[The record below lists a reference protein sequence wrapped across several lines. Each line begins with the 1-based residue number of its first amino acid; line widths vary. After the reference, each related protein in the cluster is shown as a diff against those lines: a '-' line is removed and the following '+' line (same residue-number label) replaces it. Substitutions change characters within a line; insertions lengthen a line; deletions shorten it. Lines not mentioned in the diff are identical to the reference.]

1 MKTMKRITSLLL
13 ALLMTFAM
21 STTAFAAKI
30 TVNGIAGKT
39 YTAYKI
45 FDVIWQD
52 KNHDEAQNDGDSYGY
67 SISKNSEWYDLVNA
81 YAAKENSK
89 LTLTA
94 SGTADTYTVAVEEG
108 FAAADFAADLRGER
122 DKNLA
127 GKKAA
132 ATGTIANGATTTEL
146 TVEKPGYYLVTTDAG
161 SLCILKTAASDVTV
175 NEKNSEIPDVVKQVK
190 EDDAKDPKVEFGESN
205 TVQIGQEIEFKA
217 TITVKYNPKNYVLH
231 DKMDNGLTF
240 KEVSSVKVE
249 NADVDKANYKVI
261 TDDLKDNGTFEIS
274 FNDDYLKKLPTGTK
288 IVVTYTAFLNEN
300 AVIAGAGNV
309 NTAKLEYQNK
319 DQFTEEDTTTTYTY
333 EFDLVKTDDEGKL
346 LSDAEFKLY
355 EQESGGTPIEFVKV
369 TEAAGTTY
377 RVALSTDEPT
387 IDTIVIPEGG
397 TVKISGLD
405 AQKYYLEETK
415 APAGYNPLSERKEV
429 DLSDGNL
436 NLIENA
442 LKDEKYDNGDGGVQV
457 ENKTGSML
465 PETGAAG
472 TVMFAAI
479 GTVVVLG
486 AGVLLV
492 TKKRMNMIR

>member
-52 KNHDEAQNDGDSYGY
+52 TDDDGAQDEGDGYGY
-67 SISKNSEWYDLVNA
+67 SISKTSEWYELVNT
-81 YAAKENSK
+81 YATKENSK
-89 LTLTA
+89 LTLA
-94 SGTADTYTVAVEEG
+94 KSGTADTYTVAVEEG
-108 FAAADFAADLRGER
+108 FDAADFAADLRGKD
-122 DKNLA
+122 DKNLE
-127 GKKAA
+127 GKPTA
-132 ATGTIANGATTTEL
+132 ATGTIANGATTTDL

-175 NEKNSEIPDVVKQVK
+175 NEKNSEIPIVVKQVK
-190 EDDAKDPKVEFGESN
+190 EDDAPNLSFGESN

-240 KEVSSVKVE
+240 KEVTSVKVGDDE
-249 NADVDKANYKVI
+249 VDKAYYTVK
-261 TDDLKDNGTFEIS
+261 TTELHDEECTFEIS
-274 FNDDYLKKLPTGTK
+274 FKDDYLKDLPTGTE

-300 AVIAGAGNV
+300 AVIAGDGNV
-309 NTAKLEYQNK
+309 NTAQLEYQNK

-333 EFDLVKTDDEGKL
+333 EFDLVKTDDEGNL
-346 LSDAEFKLY
+346 LSDAEFNLY
-355 EQESGGTPIEFVKV
+355 DQESGGTAIEFVKV
-369 TEAAGTTY
+369 TGTAY
-377 RVALSTDEPT
+377 RVALSTESNKT
-387 IDTIVIPEGG
+387 DTIVIPEGG

-442 LKDEKYDNGDGGVQV
+442 LENEKYDNGDGGVQV